1 MKINPDNRYVQKYF
15 NFDHEQWDD
24 EIIKNNPSCVFHLI
38 EIVKNN
44 PDDENNFF
52 SKINLDFL

>member
-15 NFDHEQWDD
+15 NFDYERWDD
-24 EIIKNNPSCVFHLI
+24 EIIKNNPLCVYHLI
-38 EIVKNN
+38 EIVENN